1 MGTGGFPPSTGER
14 RKERRG
20 GERERQPALYSSTR
34 RKGSDVE
41 PEGRAGVSVC
51 PASSWLWV
59 WKQEDSP
66 GCREP
71 KAGKKVH
78 LPIPLSRSV
87 KEKDNKMSA
96 LFIHE
101 MQQSRKKSIAINN
114 RWESSGKKEQSHI
127 QVSSVYQRSI
137 VLLHSNSFQRNLWS
151 ETVLAG
157 LHINATTEK
166 KKKKEMGQLWGN
178 ALHEAFQTAVGNAL
192 KSSNIRRGGR
202 KQKSQNDSE
211 KPQISVAALY
221 FYLHSIPS
229 ALIKLGT
236 DNK

>member
-20 GERERQPALYSSTR
+20 GDRERQPALYSSTR

-59 WKQEDSP
+59 WKQEDGP

-71 KAGKKVH
+71 KAGTKVH
-78 LPIPLSRSV
+78 LPIPLSRSI

-101 MQQSRKKSIAINN
+101 MQQSRKKALQLI
-114 RWESSGKKEQSHI
+114 
-127 QVSSVYQRSI
+127 I
-137 VLLHSNSFQRNLWS
+137 VGRAQ
-151 ETVLAG
+151 
-157 LHINATTEK
+157 EK
-166 KKKKEMGQLWGN
+166 KSSRAFKFLACTSAVLCCCIATVSREIFGQK
-178 ALHEAFQTAVGNAL
+178 Q
-192 KSSNIRRGGR
+192 SSLVFI
-202 KQKSQNDSE
+202 
-211 KPQISVAALY
+211 
-221 FYLHSIPS
+221 
-229 ALIKLGT
+229 
-236 DNK
+236 